1 MSGYP
6 WRRPRSKAAAN
17 APRPAL
23 MCTTVPPAKSS
34 VPMPL
39 KNPPTPHSMVL
50 CVIGAGLLWVGWF
63 GFNAGSALGAAGLA
77 TNAFVVTHTATAAA
91 GLSWALLDWVFNS
104 RPTML
109 GMISGAV
116 AGLVAITPA
125 SGFVDVTGA
134 IWVGVGAA
142 VFCYIA
148 VAFVKGRLG
157 YDDSLDAFGVHG
169 IGGMWGALAT
179 GLFATKVVNPAGAD
193 GLFYGN
199 PIQLWIQVKAVA
211 VTVIYSFVM
220 TMVLIKVVDLV
231 FGIRVSQQEERIGL
245 DLSQHREAGYTI
257 LE

>member
-1 MSGYP
+1 
-6 WRRPRSKAAAN
+6 
-17 APRPAL
+17 
-23 MCTTVPPAKSS
+23 
-34 VPMPL
+34 
-39 KNPPTPHSMVL
+39 
-50 CVIGAGLLWVGWF
+50 
-63 GFNAGSALGAAGLA
+63 
-77 TNAFVVTHTATAAA
+77 
-91 GLSWALLDWVFNS
+91 
-104 RPTML
+104 
-109 GMISGAV
+109 MISGAV